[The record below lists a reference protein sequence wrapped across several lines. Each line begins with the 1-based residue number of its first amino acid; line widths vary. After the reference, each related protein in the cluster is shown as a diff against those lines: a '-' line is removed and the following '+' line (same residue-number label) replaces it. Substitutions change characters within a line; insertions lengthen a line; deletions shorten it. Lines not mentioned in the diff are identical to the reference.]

1 MQNTSPLFNGS
12 PILLCGWVAG
22 GAGIWGGL
30 WGAVEFVGVAGG
42 MGSSCLRPFGALRA
56 GVGVW
61 LTLYWGMIG
70 SSWLIYRHAF
80 NQNYNSRM
88 L

>member
-22 GAGIWGGL
+22 VAGIWGGL
-30 WGAVEFVGVAGG
+30 WGAVDFVGVAGG

-56 GVGVW
+56 GIGVW
-61 LTLYWGMIG
+61 LTLCLGGGGDWFRLVDL
-70 SSWLIYRHAF
+70 STCF
-80 NQNYNSRM
+80 
-88 L
+88 